1 MNPNYLNV
9 QLKIDELEQFIKTEE
24 KQKVYLT
31 INYLLQTMR
40 IKSFIIKLTE

>member
-9 QLKIDELEQFIKTEE
+9 QLKIDELEEFIKTEE

-31 INYLLQTMR
+31 INYLLQI
-40 IKSFIIKLTE
+40 IKSFITKLIE